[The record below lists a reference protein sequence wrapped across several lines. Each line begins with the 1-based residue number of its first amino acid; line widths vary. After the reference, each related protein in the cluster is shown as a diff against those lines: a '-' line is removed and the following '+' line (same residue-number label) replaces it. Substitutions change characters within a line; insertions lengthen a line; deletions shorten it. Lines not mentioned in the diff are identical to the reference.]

1 MEQATLRYEPQ
12 EKAPH
17 ALAAAMGAQI
27 VLLILTAI
35 MVTPL
40 VVARAAGLPPA
51 ETAWL
56 VFAALIA
63 AGISTWLQAMRFGPV
78 GSGFTLFVGSNV
90 AFISVSVAALQG
102 GGLALLAT
110 LAALSAFATFAFTR
124 WLPALRRILTPAVGG
139 TVLMLMALSV
149 APVVWGMLKRVPPAF
164 EGSPE
169 VPAVAGSTLVVII
182 LVVLFAGGLLRLWA
196 PLLGVIVG
204 TAVAAAF
211 GIVDVSGVAAA
222 PWIGLPA
229 VGWPGLAL
237 DFPPIFWGLLPAFV
251 LISLVGCIET
261 YADGVAVQRIA
272 YREAAPIDFRRVQGA
287 INADGVGSFI
297 AGVLG
302 TIPNTVYST
311 SVAVVEL
318 TGVASRRVGWWGGLF
333 LLLLAFSPKVGAL
346 VAAIPSP
353 VAGAYIL
360 VLIVLLFGHGIR
372 LVTEEGLGFEVGI
385 AVCLG
390 FWVGLGA
397 QEGKIYNELLPSWA
411 QVVAS
416 NGTTVG
422 GVTAIVLM
430 LLLST
435 KQRSRDRLTVPLAA
449 ASIGPVR
456 ALIQRFS
463 HRLGWDKRAED
474 RLVLV
479 AEEAILFLLEAHH
492 GRSHA
497 KPDQIHVRLRRSG
510 EEAEIELVCAPV
522 GQNAEAAMAALN
534 DAGAP
539 DEASALS
546 LRLLRGMARE
556 VRHLQYHGTDYLLLR
571 VDSAG

>member
-40 VVARAAGLPPA
+40 VVARAAGLPPGD
-51 ETAWL
+51 TAWL

-63 AGISTWLQAMRFGPV
+63 AGLSTWLQAMRIGPV

-90 AFISVSVAALQG
+90 AFISVSVAAIQG

-110 LAALSAFATFAFTR
+110 LAALSAFATFAFTK

-149 APVVWGMLKRVPPAF
+149 APVIWGMLKRVPAAF
-164 EGSPE
+164 EGSPA
-169 VPAVAGSTLVVII
+169 VPAVAGSTLGVIVV
-182 LVVLFAGGLLRLWA
+182 VVLFAGGMLRLWA
-196 PLLGVIVG
+196 PLLGVVAG
-204 TAVAAAF
+204 TAVAFAF
-211 GIVDVSGVAAA
+211 GIVDLSAVGAA
-222 PWIGLPA
+222 PWLGLPDA
-229 VGWPGLAL
+229 GWPGLAL
-237 DFPPIFWGLLPAFV
+237 DFPPLFWGLLPAFV

-272 YREAAPIDFRRVQGA
+272 YRKAAPIDFRRVQGA
-287 INADGVGSFI
+287 INADGVGSFV
-297 AGVLG
+297 AGMLG
-302 TIPNTVYST
+302 TVPNTVYST

-318 TGVASRRVGWWGGLF
+318 TGVASRRVGLWGGLF

-360 VLIVLLFGHGIR
+360 VLVVLLFGHGIR
-372 LVTEEGLGFEVGI
+372 LVTEEELGFEVGI

-390 FWVGLGA
+390 FWVGFGA
-397 QEGKIYNELLPSWA
+397 QEGKLYNEMLPDWA
-411 QVVAS
+411 RIVAS

-430 LLLST
+430 LLLSS
-435 KQRSRDRLTVPLAA
+435 KNRSRDRLSTPLA
-449 ASIGPVR
+449 IGAVAEAR

-463 HRLGWDKRAED
+463 HRLGWDKPAED

-479 AEEAILFLLEAHH
+479 AEEAILFMLDGHRARAP
-492 GRSHA
+492 GKA
-497 KPDQIHVRLRRSG
+497 DQLHVRLRRTG
-510 EEAEIELVCAPV
+510 DEAEIEMVCAPI
-522 GQNAEAAMAALN
+522 GQNAEAAIAALT
-534 DAGAP
+534 DAGEP
-539 DEASALS
+539 DETSALS

-571 VDSAG
+571 VDSAA